1 MNYLRSLLT
10 RSLRTAATLFKIML
24 PAMILVRILDQ
35 FGFSQSIGEFIGP
48 VMALVGLP
56 AEAGIVWAVA
66 MFSSLFG
73 GIGALITLAPQMDL
87 NVGQVSILAAM
98 MLFAHALV
106 IEQAVVHKAGANF
119 FTTSIIRIVAGFLYA
134 LIAYQVIDYLDVL
147 QEPAKF
153 TWAPEGLE
161 SDDWL
166 KWSIATAQS
175 MAIMFIIIVA
185 LLVLLDV
192 IDRLG
197 INRLLSR
204 LLAPVHDLIGIRREL
219 APITTVGL
227 LMGIAYGG
235 GLIIEQL
242 REKAIS
248 KRELFLTLSFLS
260 IFHAVIEDTL
270 LMMAFGADIWVILVF
285 RGIFSVIFM
294 AILARMIFFKREP
307 AINPAQ

>member
-1 MNYLRSLLT
+1 MNYLRSLMS

-147 QEPAKF
+147 QAPAKF

-204 LLAPVHDLIGIRREL
+204 LLAPIHDLIGIRREL

>member
-1 MNYLRSLLT
+1 MKYLRSLMT

-119 FTTSIIRIVAGFLYA
+119 FTTSVIRILAGFIYA
-134 LIAYQVIDYLDVL
+134 IIAYHTIDYLDVL

-175 MAIMFIIIVA
+175 MAIMFIIII
-185 LLVLLDV
+185 VLLILLDI

-197 INRLLSR
+197 INRLLAK

-307 AINPAQ
+307 VIEPAQ